1 MRDSVDDVQ
10 PIRPLDVEADVVV
23 LADEGRVEGRD
34 QLPDVTKDEEPDDAE
49 RDSGESKLLLFFS
62 RGRAARHR
70 RLRKPRLMVIA
81 TTDES
86 RKNGRSATS
95 VGSVRIGLPL
105 QRMFFG
111 KVLLLLRLIRRKK
124 LLDEISEKD
133 VGGLVRDREVVGD
146 GVATRLKRRW
156 MMLRRRL

>member
-10 PIRPLDVEADVVV
+10 PIRPLDVEANVVV
-23 LADEGRVEGRD
+23 LANEGRVEGRD

-62 RGRAARHR
+62 RGRPARHR

-86 RKNGRSATS
+86 RKN
-95 VGSVRIGLPL
+95 
-105 QRMFFG
+105 
-111 KVLLLLRLIRRKK
+111 
-124 LLDEISEKD
+124 
-133 VGGLVRDREVVGD
+133 
-146 GVATRLKRRW
+146 
-156 MMLRRRL
+156 